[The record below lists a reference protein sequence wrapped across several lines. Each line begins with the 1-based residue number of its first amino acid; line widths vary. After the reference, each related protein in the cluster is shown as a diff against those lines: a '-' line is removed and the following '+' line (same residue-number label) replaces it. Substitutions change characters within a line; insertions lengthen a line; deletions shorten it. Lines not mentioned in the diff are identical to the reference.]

1 MRLVH
6 WSMVSKKRSSTI
18 LQPKTHSAPAH
29 TQRICI
35 LIHTPHLFEDDV
47 LEGEGE
53 GLAAEGEGDRGDRRV
68 ARDRVLLPV
77 MDCYIRVYIGC

>member
-1 MRLVH
+1 
-6 WSMVSKKRSSTI
+6 MVDGKRSSTI
-18 LQPKTHSAPAH
+18 LQLTTHSAPAPAH